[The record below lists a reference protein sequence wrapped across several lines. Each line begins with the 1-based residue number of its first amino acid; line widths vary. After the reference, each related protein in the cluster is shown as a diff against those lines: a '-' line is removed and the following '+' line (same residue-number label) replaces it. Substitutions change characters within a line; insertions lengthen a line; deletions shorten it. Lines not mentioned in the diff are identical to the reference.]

1 MEQELTYETMLH
13 PPKYNL
19 KERRKQMQ
27 RKLPSEIKMT
37 WHAQQRL
44 EERNKTYNYYDTK
57 NLMKSSR
64 RWYGKD
70 DLIHDCA
77 LYRHCCYTCRK
88 SNQLGYITDGTI
100 EVIYNKNT
108 HVAVTVL
115 EVKDKFKP
123 VEQYIKPEVL
133 EYFEDRKVVRKMR
146 KLERNLGEC
155 PDCGKTD
162 VELMKSGVYEGL
174 CDTCKRRK
182 QNAKARGKVYV
193 AYKDLDEAEKKR
205 IDIFQLAQAKKNGVT
220 REIEVEK
227 TEVKVVENYYQ
238 AKAEQNPAIARVVE
252 IERPSIPVASIS
264 PLTDPDSF
272 INTLRS
278 CGCEIPQD
286 TLKDVLNVLVSTD
299 KLKDVFMTIADSDSQ
314 DAILDLEQA
323 LNVVE
328 RKLQHD
334 WEYNGFQ
341 EADDIKFKGF
351 LTWRRVLKGAIF
363 FWKKL
368 YQTNALIEMQRAWNA
383 YTADPNDKI
392 LLAGDRIDSALKRY
406 QITTESISTIF
417 NTRRPFTRVFYA
429 KNEEDAHEM
438 LVKWFADRQLHENKA
453 KTVITELKADGSS
466 VYEVK

>member
-1 MEQELTYETMLH
+1 M
-13 PPKYNL
+13 K
-19 KERRKQMQ
+19 

-44 EERNKTYNYYDTK
+44 EERNNTYNYYDTK

-64 RWYGKD
+64 KWYGKD

-88 SNQLGYITDGTI
+88 SSQMGYITDGDI

-108 HVAVTVL
+108 KTAITVL

-123 VEQYIKPEVL
+123 IEQYIKPEVL
-133 EYFEDRKVVRKMR
+133 KQIEDRKVVRKMR
-146 KLERNLGEC
+146 KLERNIGHC
-155 PDCGKTD
+155 PDCEEND
-162 VELMKSGVYEGL
+162 VELMTSGMYEGL
-174 CDTCKRRK
+174 CEVCKRRK
-182 QNAKARGKVYV
+182 QNAKARGKEYIP
-193 AYKDLDEAEKKR
+193 YKDLDVDEKKR
-205 IDIFQLAQAKKNGVT
+205 IDNFKAAQAKKNGVDQ

-238 AKAEQNPAIARVVE
+238 AKAEQSPAVTHVVE
-252 IERPSIPVASIS
+252 IEKPVIPTVKIN
-264 PLTDPDSF
+264 PLADPDSF
-272 INTLRS
+272 INTLRG

-299 KLKDVFMTIADSDSQ
+299 KLKEVFMTIAESDSQ
-314 DAILDLEQA
+314 QAILDLEQA

-341 EADDIKFKGF
+341 EVDDIKFKGF

-383 YTADPNDKI
+383 YTQDPNDKI
-392 LLAGDRIDSALKRY
+392 LLAGDRINSTMKRY

-429 KNEEDAHEM
+429 TSEEEARKQF
-438 LVKWFADRQLHENKA
+438 VKWMSDRQLHEDRS
-453 KTVITELKADGSS
+453 KTTIVELKAEGEDGR
-466 VYEVK
+466 E

>member
-1 MEQELTYETMLH
+1 MGKLPTKVELTFH
-13 PPKYNL
+13 AIDRL
-19 KERRKQMQ
+19 KERN
-27 RKLPSEIKMT
+27 I
-37 WHAQQRL
+37 AD
-44 EERNKTYNYYDTK
+44 NYYNTK
-57 NLMKSSR
+57 NLMKSSCK
-64 RWYGKD
+64 WYTKD
-70 DLIHDCA
+70 DFIPQSA
-77 LYRHCCYTCRK
+77 LYLHALYVCRK
-88 SNQLGYITDGTI
+88 DRNKMRYMTDGNI
-100 EVIYNKNT
+100 EVLYDKGAG
-108 HVAVTVL
+108 VAITVM

-123 VEQYIKPEVL
+123 ITQYIKPEVL
-133 EYFEDRKVVRKMR
+133 KQIEDRKVVRKMR
-146 KLERNLGEC
+146 KLERNIGKC
-155 PDCGKTD
+155 NDCEKEN
-162 VELMKSGVYEGL
+162 VELMANGMYEGL
-174 CDTCKRRK
+174 CHICKTRK
-182 QNAKARGKVYV
+182 QNAKNRKKDYIP
-193 AYKDLDEAEKKR
+193 YKDLSENDRKR
-205 IDIFQLAQAKKNGVT
+205 VDALQEAQAKRNEEKK
-220 REIEVEK
+220 EIEVEK
-227 TEVKVVENYYQ
+227 TEIKVVENYYQ
-238 AKAEQNPAIARVVE
+238 AKAEQSPAITHIVE
-252 IERPSIPVASIS
+252 IEKPIIPTPKIN
-264 PLTDPDSF
+264 PLSDPDSF
-272 INTLRS
+272 INTLRG

-286 TLKDVLNVLVSTD
+286 TLKNVLDVLVSTD
-299 KLKDVFMTIADSDSQ
+299 KLKEIFMTIAENDSQ
-314 DAILDLEQA
+314 QAILDLEQA

-383 YTADPNDKI
+383 YTQDPNDKI
-392 LLAGDRIDSALKRY
+392 LLAGDRIDSTLKRY

>member
-1 MEQELTYETMLH
+1 
-13 PPKYNL
+13 
-19 KERRKQMQ
+19 MQ

-44 EERNKTYNYYDTK
+44 EERNNTYNYYDTK

-88 SNQLGYITDGTI
+88 SNQMGYITDGEI

-108 HVAVTVL
+108 KTAITVL

-123 VEQYIKPEVL
+123 IEQYIKPEVL
-133 EYFEDRKVVRKMR
+133 KQIEDRKVVRKMK
-146 KLERNLGEC
+146 KLERNIGEC
-155 PDCGKTD
+155 PDCGEKD
-162 VELMKSGVYEGL
+162 VELMTAGVYEGL
-174 CDTCKRRK
+174 CEVCKRRK
-182 QNAKARGKVYV
+182 QNAKARGKVYI
-193 AYKDLDEAEKKR
+193 AYKDLDESEKKR
-205 IDIFQLAQAKKNGVT
+205 IDIFRQGQAKKNETVK
-220 REIEVEK
+220 EIEVEK
-227 TEVKVVENYYQ
+227 TEIKVVDNYYQ
-238 AKAEQNPAIARVVE
+238 AKAEQNPAVTHVVE
-252 IERPSIPVASIS
+252 VEKPTVQQVVSPVIN
-264 PLTDPDSF
+264 PLTDADSF
-272 INTLRS
+272 INTLRN

-299 KLKDVFMTIADSDSQ
+299 KLKDVFMTIARNDSQ

-351 LTWRRVLKGAIF
+351 LTWRRVLKGSIF

-383 YTADPNDKI
+383 YTTDPNDKI
-392 LLAGDRIDSALKRY
+392 LLAGDRIDSALNRY

-429 KNEEDAHEM
+429 KSKEDAHEM
-438 LVKWFADRQLHENKA
+438 LVKWLGERQLHENKT

>member
-1 MEQELTYETMLH
+1 M
-13 PPKYNL
+13 K
-19 KERRKQMQ
+19 

-44 EERNKTYNYYDTK
+44 EERNSTYNYYDTK
-57 NLMKSSR
+57 NLMRSSVK
-64 RWYGKD
+64 WYGKD

-88 SNQLGYITDGTI
+88 SSQMGYITDGEI

-108 HVAVTVL
+108 KTAITVL

-133 EYFEDRKVVRKMR
+133 KQFEDRKVVRKMK
-146 KLERNLGEC
+146 KLERNIGEC
-155 PDCGKTD
+155 KDCGRENE
-162 VELMKSGVYEGL
+162 ELMAYGMYEGL
-174 CDTCKRRK
+174 CSKCRTRK
-182 QNAKARGKVYV
+182 QNMKNRGREYIP
-193 AYKDLDEAEKKR
+193 YRELSEDERKR
-205 IDIFQLAQAKKNGVT
+205 IDALQEAQANSKRSKEKK
-220 REIEVEK
+220 EITVEK

-238 AKAEQNPAIARVVE
+238 AKAEQSPAVKLVE
-252 IERPSIPVASIS
+252 TERPVIPATKVN
-264 PLTDPDSF
+264 PLTDLDSF
-272 INTLRS
+272 INTLRG

-286 TLKDVLNVLVSTD
+286 TLKNVLNVLISTD
-299 KLKDVFMTIADSDSQ
+299 KLKDIFMTIARDDSQ
-314 DAILDLEQA
+314 DAILNLEQA
-323 LNVVE
+323 LNAVE

-341 EADDIKFKGF
+341 EADDVKFKGF

-383 YTADPNDKI
+383 YTQDPNDKI
-392 LLAGDRIDSALKRY
+392 LLAGDRIDTALKRY

-417 NTRRPFTRVFYA
+417 NTKRPFTRVFYA

-438 LVKWFADRQLHENKA
+438 LVKWFADRQLHENKS
-453 KTVITELKADGSS
+453 KTVITELKADGRS

>member
-1 MEQELTYETMLH
+1 MGKLPTKVELTFH
-13 PPKYNL
+13 AIDRL
-19 KERRKQMQ
+19 KERN
-27 RKLPSEIKMT
+27 I
-37 WHAQQRL
+37 AD
-44 EERNKTYNYYDTK
+44 NYYNTK
-57 NLMKSSR
+57 NLMKSSCK
-64 RWYGKD
+64 WYTKD
-70 DLIHDCA
+70 DFIPQSA
-77 LYRHCCYTCRK
+77 LYLHALYVCRK
-88 SNQLGYITDGTI
+88 DRNKMRYMTDGNI
-100 EVIYNKNT
+100 EVLYDKGAG
-108 HVAVTVL
+108 VAITVM

-123 VEQYIKPEVL
+123 ITQYIKPEVL
-133 EYFEDRKVVRKMR
+133 KQIEDRKVVRKMR
-146 KLERNLGEC
+146 KLERNIGKC
-155 PDCGKTD
+155 NDCEKEN
-162 VELMKSGVYEGL
+162 VELMANGMYEGL
-174 CDTCKRRK
+174 CHICKTRK
-182 QNAKARGKVYV
+182 QNAKNRKKYYIP
-193 AYKDLDEAEKKR
+193 YKDLSENDRKR
-205 IDIFQLAQAKKNGVT
+205 VDALQEAQAKRNEEKK
-220 REIEVEK
+220 EIEVEK
-227 TEVKVVENYYQ
+227 TEIKVVENYYQ
-238 AKAEQNPAIARVVE
+238 AKAEQSPAITHIVG
-252 IERPSIPVASIS
+252 IEKPVIPTPKIN
-264 PLTDPDSF
+264 PLSDPDSF
-272 INTLRS
+272 INTLRG
-278 CGCEIPQD
+278 CGCEIPQN

-299 KLKDVFMTIADSDSQ
+299 KLKEVFMTIAENDSQ
-314 DAILDLEQA
+314 QAILDLEQA

-383 YTADPNDKI
+383 YTQDPNDKI
-392 LLAGDRIDSALKRY
+392 LLAGDRIDSTLKRY

>member
-1 MEQELTYETMLH
+1 
-13 PPKYNL
+13 
-19 KERRKQMQ
+19 
-27 RKLPSEIKMT
+27 MT

-429 KNEEDAHEM
+429 KNEDDAHEM
-438 LVKWFADRQLHENKA
+438 LIKWFADRQLHENKA
-453 KTVITELKADGSS
+453 KTVITELKADGSN

>member
-1 MEQELTYETMLH
+1 M
-13 PPKYNL
+13 K
-19 KERRKQMQ
+19 

-44 EERNKTYNYYDTK
+44 EERNNTYNYYDTK

-88 SNQLGYITDGTI
+88 SNQMGYITDGNI

-108 HVAVTVL
+108 KTAITVL

-123 VEQYIKPEVL
+123 VEQYIKPEDL
-133 EYFEDRKVVRKMR
+133 KQFEDRKVVRKMK
-146 KLERNLGEC
+146 KLERNIGEC
-155 PDCGKTD
+155 KDCGKENE
-162 VELMKSGVYEGL
+162 ELMANGMYEGL
-174 CDTCKRRK
+174 CSKCRTRK
-182 QNAKARGKVYV
+182 QNAKARGKEYIP
-193 AYKDLDEAEKKR
+193 YKELPEDERKR
-205 IDIFQLAQAKKNGVT
+205 IDALQEAQAKRNEEKK
-220 REIEVEK
+220 EITVEK

-238 AKAEQNPAIARVVE
+238 AKAEQSPAVKLVETEKPVIPATKVNPL
-252 IERPSIPVASIS
+252 S
-264 PLTDPDSF
+264 DPDSF
-272 INTLRS
+272 INTLRG

-286 TLKDVLNVLVSTD
+286 TLKNVLDVLVSTD
-299 KLKDVFMTIADSDSQ
+299 KLKDIFMTIARDDSQ

-383 YTADPNDKI
+383 YTQDPNDKI
-392 LLAGDRIDSALKRY
+392 LLAGDRIDSTLKRY
-406 QITTESISTIF
+406 QITTESVSTIF

-429 KNEEDAHEM
+429 KNKEEAHEM

-453 KTVITELKADGSS
+453 KTVITELKADGSN

>member
-1 MEQELTYETMLH
+1 M
-13 PPKYNL
+13 K
-19 KERRKQMQ
+19 

-44 EERNKTYNYYDTK
+44 EERNNTYNYYDTK
-57 NLMKSSR
+57 NLMKSSC

-88 SNQLGYITDGTI
+88 SNQMGYITDGNI

-108 HVAVTVL
+108 KTAITVL

-123 VEQYIKPEVL
+123 VEQYIKPEIL
-133 EYFEDRKVVRKMR
+133 KQFEDRKVVRKMK
-146 KLERNLGEC
+146 KLERNIGKC
-155 PDCGKTD
+155 KDCGKENE
-162 VELMKSGVYEGL
+162 ELMVNGMYEGL
-174 CDTCKRRK
+174 CSKCRTRK
-182 QNAKARGKVYV
+182 QNAKARGKEYIP
-193 AYKDLDEAEKKR
+193 YRELPEDERKR
-205 IDIFQLAQAKKNGVT
+205 IDALQEAQSKRNEEKK
-220 REIEVEK
+220 EIVVEK

-238 AKAEQNPAIARVVE
+238 AKAEQSPAVKLVE
-252 IERPSIPVASIS
+252 IEKPVMPAAKVN
-264 PLTDPDSF
+264 PLSDPDSF
-272 INTLRS
+272 INTLRG

-286 TLKDVLNVLVSTD
+286 TLKNVLDVLVSTD
-299 KLKDVFMTIADSDSQ
+299 KLKDIFMTIARDDSQ

-383 YTADPNDKI
+383 YTQDPNDKI
-392 LLAGDRIDSALKRY
+392 LLAGDRIDSTLKRY
-406 QITTESISTIF
+406 QITTESVSTIF
-417 NTRRPFTRVFYA
+417 NTKRPFTRVFYA
-429 KNEEDAHEM
+429 KNEEDAHDM

>member
-1 MEQELTYETMLH
+1 M
-13 PPKYNL
+13 K
-19 KERRKQMQ
+19 

-44 EERNKTYNYYDTK
+44 EERNNTYNYYDTK

-88 SNQLGYITDGTI
+88 SNQMGYITDGDI

-108 HVAVTVL
+108 KTAITVL

-133 EYFEDRKVVRKMR
+133 KQFEDRKVVRKMK
-146 KLERNLGEC
+146 KLERNIGQC
-155 PDCGKTD
+155 PDCEEKD
-162 VELMKSGVYEGL
+162 VELMTSGMYEGL
-174 CDTCKRRK
+174 CDSCKRRK
-182 QNAKARGKVYV
+182 QNAKARGREYIP
-193 AYKDLDEAEKKR
+193 YKDLDANEKKR
-205 IDIFQLAQAKKNGVT
+205 IDIFKNARAKSKRNEEKK
-220 REIEVEK
+220 EIAVEK

-238 AKAEQNPAIARVVE
+238 AKAEQSPAVTHIVE
-252 IERPSIPVASIS
+252 IEKPVIPAAKVN
-264 PLTDPDSF
+264 PLADPDSF
-272 INTLRS
+272 ISTLRG

-286 TLKDVLNVLVSTD
+286 TLKNVLDVLVSTD
-299 KLKDVFMTIADSDSQ
+299 KLKDVFMTIARDDSQ

-392 LLAGDRIDSALKRY
+392 LLAGDRIDSTLKRY

-417 NTRRPFTRVFYA
+417 NTKRPFTRVFYA

-438 LVKWFADRQLHENKA
+438 LVKWFADRQLHENRS
-453 KTVITELKADGSS
+453 KTVITELKADGGS

>member
-1 MEQELTYETMLH
+1 MG
-13 PPKYNL
+13 
-19 KERRKQMQ
+19 
-27 RKLPSEIKMT
+27 KLPSEIKLT
-37 WHAQQRL
+37 FHAIDRL
-44 EERNKTYNYYDTK
+44 KERNIADNYYNTK
-57 NLMKSSR
+57 NLMKSSCK
-64 RWYGKD
+64 WYTKE
-70 DLIHDCA
+70 DLIPQSA
-77 LYRHCCYTCRK
+77 LYLHALYVCRK
-88 SNQLGYITDGTI
+88 DKNKMRYITDGNI
-100 EVIYNKNT
+100 EVLYDKGAG
-108 HVAVTVL
+108 VAITVM

-123 VEQYIKPEVL
+123 ITQYIKPEVL
-133 EYFEDRKVVRKMR
+133 KQIEDRKVVRKMR

-155 PDCGKTD
+155 PDCGKTN
-162 VELMKSGVYEGL
+162 VELMKAGVYEGL
-174 CDTCKRRK
+174 CDVCKRRK
-182 QNAKARGKVYV
+182 QNAKARGREYIP
-193 AYKDLDEAEKKR
+193 YKELSDDDKKR
-205 IDIFQLAQAKKNGVT
+205 IDSFQIAQAKRKGEEI
-220 REIEVEK
+220 EIEVPAPDK
-227 TEVKVVENYYQ
+227 TIKIVENYYQ
-238 AKAEQNPAIARVVE
+238 AKAEQNPAIAHVVE

-264 PLTDPDSF
+264 PLSDPDSF

-299 KLKDVFMTIADSDSQ
+299 KLKEVFMTIADSNSQ

-429 KNEEDAHEM
+429 KSEEDAHEM
-438 LVKWFADRQLHENKA
+438 LIKWFADRQLHENKA

>member
-1 MEQELTYETMLH
+1 M
-13 PPKYNL
+13 
-19 KERRKQMQ
+19 R
-27 RKLPSEIKMT
+27 
-37 WHAQQRL
+37 
-44 EERNKTYNYYDTK
+44 
-57 NLMKSSR
+57 
-64 RWYGKD
+64 
-70 DLIHDCA
+70 
-77 LYRHCCYTCRK
+77 
-88 SNQLGYITDGTI
+88 YITDGNI
-100 EVIYNKNT
+100 EVLYDKGAG
-108 HVAVTVL
+108 VAITVM

-123 VEQYIKPEVL
+123 ITQYIKPSVL
-133 EYFEDRKVVRKMR
+133 KQIEDRKVVRKMR
-146 KLERNLGEC
+146 KLERSIGEC
-155 PDCGKTD
+155 PDCGRND

-182 QNAKARGKVYV
+182 QNAKARGKEYIP
-193 AYKDLDEAEKKR
+193 YKDLSEEDKKR
-205 IDIFQLAQAKKNGVT
+205 IDVFQEAQAKKNGIVK
-220 REIEVEK
+220 EIPVEK

-238 AKAEQNPAIARVVE
+238 AKAEQSPVIKHIVE
-252 IERPSIPVASIS
+252 IEKPVIPAPTANVS
-264 PLTDPDSF
+264 PLSDPDSF
-272 INTLRS
+272 INTLRG

-299 KLKDVFMTIADSDSQ
+299 KLKEIFMTIAENDSQ
-314 DAILDLEQA
+314 QAILDLEQA

-351 LTWRRVLKGAIF
+351 LTWRRVLTGAIF

-392 LLAGDRIDSALKRY
+392 LLAGDRIDSTLKRY
-406 QITTESISTIF
+406 QITTESVSTIF

-453 KTVITELKADGSS
+453 KTVITELKADGSN

>member
-1 MEQELTYETMLH
+1 MELTFH
-13 PPKYNL
+13 AIDRL
-19 KERRKQMQ
+19 KERN
-27 RKLPSEIKMT
+27 I
-37 WHAQQRL
+37 AD
-44 EERNKTYNYYDTK
+44 NYYNTK
-57 NLMKSSR
+57 NLMKSSCK
-64 RWYGKD
+64 WYTKD
-70 DLIHDCA
+70 DFIPQSA
-77 LYRHCCYTCRK
+77 LYLHALYVCRK
-88 SNQLGYITDGTI
+88 DRNKMRYMTDGNI
-100 EVIYNKNT
+100 EVLYDKGAG
-108 HVAVTVL
+108 VAITVM

-123 VEQYIKPEVL
+123 ITQYIKPEVL
-133 EYFEDRKVVRKMR
+133 KQIEDRKVVRKMR
-146 KLERNLGEC
+146 KLERNIGEC
-155 PDCGKTD
+155 PDCGRKD
-162 VELMKSGVYEGL
+162 VELMRSGVYEGL

-182 QNAKARGKVYV
+182 QNAKARGKEYV
-193 AYKDLDEAEKKR
+193 PYKDLSEEDKKR
-205 IDIFQLAQAKKNGVT
+205 IDVFQEAQAKKNGVAK
-220 REIEVEK
+220 EIEVPTPDK
-227 TEVKVVENYYQ
+227 TIKIVENYYQ
-238 AKAEQNPAIARVVE
+238 AKAEQNPTIAHVVE
-252 IERPSIPVASIS
+252 IEKPVIPTPTINVS

-272 INTLRS
+272 INTLRG

-286 TLKDVLNVLVSTD
+286 TLKEVLNVLVSTD
-299 KLKDVFMTIADSDSQ
+299 KLKEVFMTIAENDSQ
-314 DAILDLEQA
+314 QAILDLEQA

-383 YTADPNDKI
+383 YTQDPNDKI

-429 KNEEDAHEM
+429 KSEEDAHEM